1 MSTSPYHISP
11 FQNTVQNG
19 GNITGSITAPSQNL
33 WSSTISDTSDASIHI
48 RGNAVVTGTLSVG
61 GQNITKSIDERL
73 SAIEERLCILRV
85 DEKLADRW
93 AELGEM
99 RKRYREL
106 EQECWEKDEIIRL
119 LKGEKA

>member
-1 MSTSPYHISP
+1 MSTSL
-11 FQNTVQNG
+11 FQNVVQNG
-19 GNITGSITAPSQNL
+19 GLTVGGQLLVNSPNGPTWANIS
-33 WSSTISDTSDASIHI
+33 SSTIPEPTLVVA
-48 RGNAVVTGTLSVG
+48 GNAEIGGTLTIG

-93 AELGEM
+93 EELGEM

-119 LKGEKA
+119 LKGKS

>member
-1 MSTSPYHISP
+1 MSTNQPLTLNLSAIAGIGGQSLSNKSNGLTWSNIS
-11 FQNTVQNG
+11 
-19 GNITGSITAPSQNL
+19 
-33 WSSTISDTSDASIHI
+33 SSTMPEPKLVVA
-48 RGNAVVTGTLSVG
+48 GNAEIGGTLTIG

-93 AELGEM
+93 EELGEM

-119 LKGEKA
+119 LKGKS

>member
-1 MSTSPYHISP
+1 MSTSPYISP

-19 GNITGSITAPSQNL
+19 GNITTSITAPSQN
-33 WSSTISDTSDASIHI
+33 TSDANIHI